1 MLSFSEFFH
10 LCYGVWQIE
19 RTYHYLDT
27 GEIERSHTEYDVRS
41 LPDSGRDF
49 LLHCKTDLQ
58 FDVNIL
64 QAQPELLAG
73 FAIAFK
79 TISETGEQL
88 SMELHALFVPD
99 AHVLRGQTA
108 YPLPPCAVMPSV
120 PENITGYYLRN
131 KGYSEAGIAIGR
143 FCYQPTRQMLEMTTY
158 YQKSIAVDQMRLVD
172 HSTRLRNIITYS
184 RPEQEITLIGFGVE
198 QRLQHQE
205 NIKS

>member
-1 MLSFSEFFH
+1 MLSFGEFFH

-19 RTYHYLDT
+19 RTYHYLT
-27 GEIERSHTEYDVRS
+27 TEEVERSHTEYDVQP

-58 FDVNIL
+58 FDVATL
-64 QAQPELLAG
+64 QAQPEVMAG

-79 TISETGEQL
+79 TISEKGEQL

-99 AHVLRGQTA
+99 KYVLLGETDYA
-108 YPLPPCAVMPSV
+108 LPPCAVMPPI

-131 KGYSEAGIAIGR
+131 KGYSETGIAIGR
-143 FCYQPTRQMLEMTTY
+143 FCYQPTRHILEMTTF
-158 YQKSIAVDQMRLVD
+158 YQKSIAVDQMRLVN
-172 HSTRLRNIITYS
+172 HNTRLRTIITYS

-198 QRLQHQE
+198 QR
-205 NIKS
+205 I